1 MTRNQK
7 TVFVLLLAIGLL
19 VRLSYCWLFSS
30 PDELYRF
37 LPDDAMIN
45 LAIAENFA
53 NGKGYSADGRHN
65 TNSAHHLAVWA
76 GIPFQHLFR
85 GDKTLAL
92 RWTLTLASLF
102 AVGSGIF
109 IFLLVYHYTG
119 IYSAMATLFLFVTSP
134 LWFFVGMSGMDP
146 PYTFFFTVFL
156 LYFYFVII
164 RRGED
169 ERKMHYFWLGVA
181 CAFPFVSRTDHAFFT
196 VMIGLDL
203 LVRNRHDLRRLLP
216 HGCLV
221 FAGFLAVTSVLF
233 YSNWTNTGELV
244 PSSVVLYYKLKNVGI
259 ELVLSM
265 LNIERIQDFY
275 VANPNIFSL
284 LTGLG
289 QIVISI
295 VFLTLFSP
303 WGLLGLFLVVLTK
316 RYRGLFFQSLR
327 KASGLLYILGIAFA
341 VFFLAYSLIFF
352 NVYQYRYLTPA
363 FLTLF
368 ILEGVPIGAVMDV
381 FLRNAR
387 RKRVLAGIAVLIFL
401 VSLVPTYLH
410 SLPQGHVPAAAKW
423 INQNAGKGAVIVSA
437 SQVGTLAY
445 LTDAT
450 IIDIYGKFEGSVI
463 ELYENKKMESFL
475 DKSGVEYFVDREGY
489 IRTILRN
496 GGAEDYL
503 DKYFEKIKV
512 MESRKSPVCI
522 FKRKTGMP
530 ENAIPGNPM

>member
-53 NGKGYSADGRHN
+53 NGKGYTADGLHY

-169 ERKMHYFWLGVA
+169 ERKMHYFWLG
-181 CAFPFVSRTDHAFFT
+181 
-196 VMIGLDL
+196 
-203 LVRNRHDLRRLLP
+203 
-216 HGCLV
+216 CLV

-265 LNIERIQDFY
+265 LTLSGFRTFMWRI
-275 VANPNIFSL
+275 PTSSL
-284 LTGLG
+284 C
-289 QIVISI
+289 
-295 VFLTLFSP
+295 
-303 WGLLGLFLVVLTK
+303 
-316 RYRGLFFQSLR
+316 
-327 KASGLLYILGIAFA
+327 
-341 VFFLAYSLIFF
+341 
-352 NVYQYRYLTPA
+352 
-363 FLTLF
+363 
-368 ILEGVPIGAVMDV
+368 
-381 FLRNAR
+381 
-387 RKRVLAGIAVLIFL
+387 
-401 VSLVPTYLH
+401 
-410 SLPQGHVPAAAKW
+410 
-423 INQNAGKGAVIVSA
+423 
-437 SQVGTLAY
+437 SQVL
-445 LTDAT
+445 
-450 IIDIYGKFEGSVI
+450 V
-463 ELYENKKMESFL
+463 
-475 DKSGVEYFVDREGY
+475 R
-489 IRTILRN
+489 
-496 GGAEDYL
+496 
-503 DKYFEKIKV
+503 
-512 MESRKSPVCI
+512 
-522 FKRKTGMP
+522 
-530 ENAIPGNPM
+530 